1 MIRSFDALQR
11 VDLGFDPDRLT
22 TGRVTMYGE
31 RYAEGAARQ
40 AFLNQVLEKAAAT
53 PGLAGAGA
61 VGTLFLSTTPN
72 STNFSI
78 EGRPDFL
85 PEEQVEVPVDSVS
98 AGYFGVVKV
107 PLVRGRYFDTRDSA
121 EAPPVVIIN
130 ATMARMFWPDEDPIG
145 RRIKYGQQSS
155 QGPWMTIVGVVGDT
169 RRTGFDHV
177 VRPET
182 FLPFAQSPA
191 GSMLLVARAVS
202 DLPTATAAIREAV
215 RAADPAIPLQNPR
228 SVDDLIG
235 GLTAQRQLNTLLL
248 ILFGVVAAAL
258 AVIGVY
264 GVLGYSVSER
274 TREIGVRVALG
285 ATRGSI
291 LRLVLTEGMM
301 LAGIG
306 IAIGLASALALG
318 RAMATLLY
326 EVSPNDTATLA
337 GIGLITAAAALLASL
352 VPAVRAV
359 RVAPTEALR
368 AD

>member
-1 MIRSFDALQR
+1 
-11 VDLGFDPDRLT
+11 
-22 TGRVTMYGE
+22 
-31 RYAEGAARQ
+31 
-40 AFLNQVLEKAAAT
+40 
-53 PGLAGAGA
+53 
-61 VGTLFLSTTPN
+61 
-72 STNFSI
+72 
-78 EGRPDFL
+78 
-85 PEEQVEVPVDSVS
+85 
-98 AGYFGVVKV
+98 
-107 PLVRGRYFDTRDSA
+107 
-121 EAPPVVIIN
+121 
-130 ATMARMFWPDEDPIG
+130 
-145 RRIKYGQQSS
+145 
-155 QGPWMTIVGVVGDT
+155 
-169 RRTGFDHV
+169 
-177 VRPET
+177 
-182 FLPFAQSPA
+182 
-191 GSMLLVARAVS
+191 MLLVARAVS

-291 LRLVLTEGMM
+291 LRLVLTEGMV

-306 IAIGLASALALG
+306 IASGLASALALG